1 MQIADTELLILVVHL
16 SHLPPTEPR
25 WEPASYAL
33 LCILVAQNFY
43 YAVCFCF
50 LFSTSFSTLPSTKS
64 LPKQQH
70 KQHNDVKKKTSE
82 QRNATQSS
90 MSSPSSSQDELRILF
105 VIFLLLWIGSSI
117 TFGRELQMEL
127 FWRKNN
133 NIRNSDWCWKTIQMD
148 WQSNRFFQDQWIGW
162 W

>member
-1 MQIADTELLILVVHL
+1 MRACIICIIMHTSSSKLL
-16 SHLPPTEPR
+16 
-25 WEPASYAL
+25 L
-33 LCILVAQNFY
+33 L

-82 QRNATQSS
+82 QRNATQRNATQSS

-105 VIFLLLWIGSSI
+105 VIFLLSWIGSSI
-117 TFGRELQMEL
+117 TFGRELQKEL

-133 NIRNSDWCWKTIQMD
+133 NIRNSD
-148 WQSNRFFQDQWIGW
+148 
-162 W
+162 